1 MDRIDALRAQ
11 LTAAADPARAPAMR
25 AYMRGQF
32 DFLGVAAP
40 ARRKAAGPWIKSHDA
55 AGPDVWLTL
64 AERLWQEPEREFQYV
79 ALDLL
84 ARHAAELPAAALPR
98 LLALVTAKSWWDTV
112 DGLAAW
118 VIGGLVRGRRQLQTE
133 MDTLAGDSD
142 FWLRRVAILHQLY
155 WKRDTDAGRL
165 FRYCSANAADPEFFI
180 RKAIGWALREYAYT
194 DAEAVRGF
202 VASAALSPL
211 SRREAL
217 KRIQQKPLPAKEA

>member
-40 ARRKAAGPWIKSHDA
+40 ARRKAAVAWIKSHDT
-55 AGPDVWLTL
+55 AGRDVWLTL

-84 ARHAAELPAAALPR
+84 ARHAAELPAASLPR

-118 VIGGLVRGRRQLQTE
+118 VIGGLVRGRRELQTE
-133 MDTLAGDSD
+133 MDTLAGDGDS
-142 FWLRRVAILHQLY
+142 WLRRVAILHQLY

-165 FRYCSANAADPEFFI
+165 FRYCAANAADPEFFI

-217 KRIQQKPLPAKEA
+217 KRIQ

>member
-40 ARRKAAGPWIKSHDA
+40 ARRKAAGPWIQSQDA
-55 AGPDVWLTL
+55 AGADGWLEL
-64 AERLWQEPEREFQYV
+64 ANALWRQPEREFKYV
-79 ALDLL
+79 SVDLQ

-98 LLALVTAKSWWDTV
+98 LLVTAKSWWDTV

-118 VIGGLVRGRRQLQTE
+118 VIGGLVRGRRELQTE
-133 MDTLAGDSD
+133 MDTLAGDGG

-155 WKRDTDAGRL
+155 WKRETDAGRL

-217 KRIQQKPLPAKEA
+217 KRIQ